1 MKGEAIRVTGV
12 VQGVG
17 FRPTVWTLAHHLGL
31 VGQVCN
37 DSEGVLIHVWG
48 SADSRTEFVARLE
61 SEAPPLAQIDHI
73 QRSLL
78 DTDIIAPD
86 DFQIITSQA
95 GQVNTRIAA
104 DAATCPDCLKEV
116 LDPTKRRY
124 RYPFTN
130 CTHCGP
136 RMSIIRGIPYDRAN
150 TSMSAFKMCPQC
162 QKEYDDPADRR
173 FHAQPNA
180 CHQCGPEVWLEDRQG
195 IRINENSDHIDTAA
209 DLIRQGKIVAIKGI
223 GGIHLACDA
232 ANHAAVKSLR
242 QRKHRYHKPFALM
255 AKDMAMIK
263 CYAIVN
269 KTEQKLLNSCAAPIV
284 ILQLINDAQTI
295 EGPAI
300 EALAAEPVII
310 EKLSADIAPDQNSL
324 GFMLPYTPLHHL
336 LMQKMTQPIVLT
348 SANQSDEPQII
359 RNGEVHQR
367 LDKIADYYLLHDR
380 DIVNRLDDS
389 VIRLMDDQ
397 PRFLRLARGYAPMTF
412 ALPDDFPDSGNILA
426 MGGELKNT
434 FCLLKQGNINLS
446 QYIGDLENALTFRDY
461 KHNLALYR
469 QLFDFKP
476 SVVAVDMHP
485 DYLSTQL
492 GQQIAAV
499 DDIKL
504 VAVQHHHAHIA
515 SCMLDHGLAYKTKA
529 VLGIALD
536 GLGYGEDKSIWG
548 GEFLLANYHQ
558 CQRLA
563 CFQPVQMLGGAQAMY
578 EPWRNTLAHLLK
590 AYEWHDVAEKYAHLE
605 IIRFLKMQPIKN
617 LQIMAEKGLNSP
629 SASSAGRLFDAVA
642 AALGLCR
649 EHASYEG
656 QAAIELEALASEEF
670 ETQAEHA
677 YPFYFQNQQIVWQPM
692 WSALLDEL
700 SHKVAPAIIAARFH
714 HCVAQ
719 AVAQTAVAL
728 CQQNDLQTVV
738 LSGGVFQNSLL
749 LQRTSILLRE
759 HQLTVLAP
767 ISVPMNDAGL
777 SIGQT
782 AIAAALC
789 SKR

>member
-1 MKGEAIRVTGV
+1 LKGEAIRVSGV

-17 FRPTVWTLAHHLGL
+17 FRPTVWTLAHQSGL
-31 VGQVCN
+31 VGQVWN

-48 SADSRTEFVARLE
+48 SDDSLAKFVDRLE
-61 SEAPPLAQIDHI
+61 SEAPPLAQIDQI

-78 DTDIIAPD
+78 DADMIAPD
-86 DFQIITSQA
+86 DFQIFVSQA
-95 GQVNTRIAA
+95 GQVNTRVAS
-104 DAATCPDCLKEV
+104 DAATCSDCLKEV
-116 LDPTKRRY
+116 LDPTNRRY

-136 RMSIIRGIPYDRAN
+136 RMSIIEAIPYDRAN
-150 TSMSAFKMCPQC
+150 TSMSAFQMCPQC

-180 CHQCGPEVWLEDRQG
+180 CHECGPEVWLEDRQG
-195 IRINENSDHIDTAA
+195 NRVHEKDDVIDTAA
-209 DLIRQGKIVAIKGI
+209 DLIQQGKIVAIKGV

-232 ANHAAVKSLR
+232 ANHSVVKSLR
-242 QRKHRYHKPFALM
+242 QRKRRYHKPFALM
-255 AKDMAMIK
+255 AKDMEMIK
-263 CYAIVN
+263 CFAIVN
-269 KTEQKLLNSCAAPIV
+269 KSEEKLLNSCSAPIV
-284 ILQLINDAQTI
+284 ILKTLDDVKT
-295 EGPAI
+295 
-300 EALAAEPVII
+300 AEVSVTDPMVI
-310 EKLSADIAPDQNSL
+310 EKLSDELAPGQNSL
-324 GFMLPYTPLHHL
+324 GFMLPYSPLHHL
-336 LMQKMTQPIVLT
+336 LMQKMTYPIVLT
-348 SANQSDEPQII
+348 SGNQSDEPQVIH
-359 RNGEVHQR
+359 NDEVHQR
-367 LDKIADYYLLHDR
+367 LDQIADYYLLHDR

-389 VIRLMDDQ
+389 VLRVLDEQ
-397 PRFLRLARGYAPMTF
+397 PRVLRLARGYAPMTL
-412 ALPDDFPDSGNILA
+412 ALPDDFPDSANILA

-434 FCLLKQGNINLS
+434 FCLLKQGKLTIS
-446 QYIGDLENALTFRDY
+446 QYIGDLENTVTFQDY
-461 KHNLALYR
+461 RHNLILYR

-476 SVVAVDMHP
+476 SVIVVDMHP

-492 GQQIAAV
+492 GQQIAANNEV
-499 DDIKL
+499 KFF
-504 VAVQHHHAHIA
+504 AVQHHHAHIV

-563 CFQPVQMLGGAQAMY
+563 WFQPVQMLGGAQAMY
-578 EPWRNTLAHLLK
+578 EPWRNTLAYLLK
-590 AYEWHDVAEKYAHLE
+590 SFNWNDVADKYANLD
-605 IIRFLKMQPIKN
+605 IIRFLSTKPIKN
-617 LQIMAEKGLNSP
+617 LQIIAEKGLNSP

-642 AALGLCR
+642 AALGICR

-656 QAAIELEALASEEF
+656 QAAIELEALAAHEF
-670 ETQAEHA
+670 EAQAEHA

-719 AVAQTAVAL
+719 AVAQTAVSL
-728 CQQNDLQTVV
+728 CQQNDLKTVV
-738 LSGGVFQNSLL
+738 LSGGVFQNDLL
-749 LQRTSILLRE
+749 LKRTSILLRE
-759 HQLTVLAP
+759 HHLNVLSP
-767 ISVPMNDAGL
+767 GSVPMNDAGL
-777 SIGQT
+777 SIGQVVV
-782 AIAAALC
+782 AVALC

>member
-1 MKGEAIRVTGV
+1 MKAEAIRVSGI

-17 FRPTVWTLAHHLGL
+17 FRPAVWTLAHQLRL
-31 VGQVCN
+31 VGQVWN

-48 SADSRTEFVARLE
+48 SDERLAKFVARLE

-78 DTDIIAPD
+78 DVDIIAPD
-86 DFQIITSQA
+86 DFQIIISQA
-95 GQVNTRIAA
+95 GQVNTRVAA
-104 DAATCPDCLKEV
+104 DAATCPECLAEV
-116 LDPTKRRY
+116 LDPTNRRY

-150 TSMSAFKMCPQC
+150 TSMSAFKMCPLC

-180 CHQCGPEVWLEDRQG
+180 CHQCGPKVWLEDRHG
-195 IRINENSDHIDTAA
+195 IRVNENSDVIDIAA

-232 ANHAAVKSLR
+232 ANHSAVKKLR

-263 CYAIVN
+263 CFAVVN
-269 KTEQKLLNSCAAPIV
+269 KTEEKLLNSCSAPIV
-284 ILQLINDAQTI
+284 ILKILNHVNTAEVPVT
-295 EGPAI
+295 
-300 EALAAEPVII
+300 EPVLI
-310 EKLSADIAPDQNSL
+310 EKLSADIAPGQNSL

-348 SANQSDEPQII
+348 SANQSDEPQVI
-359 RNGEVHQR
+359 RNGEAHQR
-367 LDKIADYYLLHDR
+367 LDQIADYYLLHDR

-389 VIRLMDDQ
+389 VLRLMDDK

-434 FCLLKQGNINLS
+434 FCLLKQGKIHLS
-446 QYIGDLENALTFRDY
+446 QYIGDLENAVTFRDY
-461 KHNLALYR
+461 QHNLALYQ

-476 SVVAVDMHP
+476 SVIAVDMHP
-485 DYLSTQL
+485 DYLSTQS

-515 SCMLDHGLAYKTKA
+515 SCMLEHGLVYKTKA

-536 GLGYGEDKSIWG
+536 GLGYGADKSIWG
-548 GEFLLANYHQ
+548 GEFLLVNYHQ

-578 EPWRNTLAHLLK
+578 EPWRNTLAYLLK
-590 AYEWHDVAEKYAHLE
+590 AYEWNDVAEKYAHLE

-642 AALGLCR
+642 AALGVCC
-649 EHASYEG
+649 EQAAYEG
-656 QAAIELEALASEEF
+656 QAAIELEALASDDF
-670 ETQAEHA
+670 ETQAENA
-677 YPFYFQNQQIVWQPM
+677 YPFRFQDQQIIWQPM
-692 WSALLDEL
+692 WSALLDDL
-700 SHKVAPAIIAARFH
+700 SNKVEPAIIAARFH

-719 AVAQTAVAL
+719 AVARTAVAL
-728 CQQNDLQTVV
+728 CRQNDLQTVV
-738 LSGGVFQNSLL
+738 LSGGVFQNRLL
-749 LQRTSILLRE
+749 LERSSVLLRE
-759 HQLTVLAP
+759 HQLNVLSP
-767 ISVPMNDAGL
+767 VSVPMNDAGI
-777 SIGQT
+777 SIGQA
-782 AIAAALC
+782 AIAAAVC